1 MKQLKKYS
9 SVTVMA
15 LLLSTM
21 IYTTPVMATSAE
33 FKDDLKAAVFIFIGI
48 NIVFIVYGASY
59 AFLKYSVE
67 KEDKVYT
74 FTMKQ
79 QDIGIE
85 CLI

>member
-33 FKDDLKAAVFIFIGI
+33 FNQNTRVDSNSWTKM
-48 NIVFIVYGASY
+48 ASPKKSNPPY
-59 AFLKYSVE
+59 FLV
-67 KEDKVYT
+67 
-74 FTMKQ
+74 
-79 QDIGIE
+79 
-85 CLI
+85 